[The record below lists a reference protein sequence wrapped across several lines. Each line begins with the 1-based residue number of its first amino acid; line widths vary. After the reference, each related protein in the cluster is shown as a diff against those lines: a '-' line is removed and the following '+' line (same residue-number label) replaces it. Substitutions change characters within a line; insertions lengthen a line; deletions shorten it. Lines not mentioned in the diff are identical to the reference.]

1 MGLVKSPVAFEMF
14 DLLLLQLV
22 DLLAFD
28 LLLLRCSSIGR
39 LGRDKRNKK
48 EKEKKKRRRK
58 RKKTKTRRRRSIN

>member
-28 LLLLRCSSIGR
+28 LLLLRCSSIGT
-39 LGRDKRNKK
+39 GQEKQKGKRK
-48 EKEKKKRRRK
+48 EEKKKK
-58 RKKTKTRRRRSIN
+58 KKKDEDKTKKKY